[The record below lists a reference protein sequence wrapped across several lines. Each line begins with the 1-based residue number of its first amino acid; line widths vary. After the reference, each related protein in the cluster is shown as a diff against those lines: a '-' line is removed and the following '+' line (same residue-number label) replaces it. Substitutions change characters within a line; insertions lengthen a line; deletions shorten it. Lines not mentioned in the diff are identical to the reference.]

1 MTLRTP
7 QAPRSRPAVGGPDL
21 TGTSAHGG
29 TVPHAV
35 ARLVA
40 EFPGRHAAVVSAT
53 VTQCRRDLAGAPP
66 GALPELLE
74 RLARQRLSECG

>member
-1 MTLRTP
+1 MTPRTP
-7 QAPRSRPAVGGPDL
+7 QAPRSLLAVDGPDL
-21 TGTSAHGG
+21 TGTRRDGG

-53 VTQCRRDLAGAPP
+53 VTQCRRDLDGAPP
-66 GALPELLE
+66 HALPELLE
-74 RLARQRLSECG
+74 RLARQRLCDSA